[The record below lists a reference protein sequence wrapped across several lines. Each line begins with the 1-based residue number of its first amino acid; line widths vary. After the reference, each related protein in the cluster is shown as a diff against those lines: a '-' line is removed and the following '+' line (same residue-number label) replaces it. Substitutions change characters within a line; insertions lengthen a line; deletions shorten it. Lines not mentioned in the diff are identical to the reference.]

1 LIDPVLVAELAT
13 AGADDPVAA
22 LIMLKGELRQA
33 LAAEGQPSAPLAA
46 GASELAG
53 LLAAARRGQAPAPG
67 WTVELFPE
75 LGALYVRAP
84 AQVLVRLLADP
95 GVASATLPDEGP

>member
-22 LIMLKGELRQA
+22 LIMLKGELRRA
-33 LAAEGQPSAPLAA
+33 LAAEGRPSAPLVA
-46 GASELAG
+46 ASE
-53 LLAAARRGQAPAPG
+53 LAAARRGTAPAPG
-67 WTVELFPE
+67 WTVELYPE

-84 AQVLVRLLADP
+84 AAVLVRLLADS

>member
-1 LIDPVLVAELAT
+1 MLVAELAT

-22 LIMLKGELRQA
+22 LIMLKGELRRA
-33 LAAEGQPSAPLAA
+33 LAAEGRPSAPLVA
-46 GASELAG
+46 ASELAG
-53 LLAAARRGQAPAPG
+53 ILAAARRGTAPAPG
-67 WTVELFPE
+67 WTVELYPE

-84 AQVLVRLLADP
+84 AAVLVRLLADS